1 MRISYL
7 IGSYSTD
14 LMGNAHHE
22 EVIHALQARGVEIEV
37 LTLIAERGAPALE
50 CREIHGVPVWQINAL
65 AGRGAGAGLLRRVS
79 ARLFHYEHFL
89 TLVRAA
95 RAFYA
100 RHPYDLLH
108 AEAAYPF
115 AAAALL
121 AFPSVASAQTLWARA
136 TVGPVVVP
144 APSGDGSSMESAA
157 VPSGAMTNI
166 RAQ

>member
-89 TLVRAA
+89 TLARAA
-95 RAFYA
+95 RAFYI

-108 AEAAYPF
+108 AEAAVAQISVDALPSD
-115 AAAALL
+115 ALL
-121 AFPSVASAQTLWARA
+121 ADIRDGNRDILDLR
-136 TVGPVVVP
+136 VV
-144 APSGDGSSMESAA
+144 
-157 VPSGAMTNI
+157 TI
-166 RAQ
+166 